1 MTTGFG
7 FLSKLNFLQDLVS
20 AGIASLN
27 PMVFHTIE
35 KYVVLS
41 KLFFF
46 AAVENI
52 QGDYL
57 EFGVYKGSS
66 LCHALRAYKKSLHYM
81 AEKHTTRF
89 WGFDSFQ
96 GFGKLG
102 ADDHSFFTAENFT
115 TDIKIVQRRIKRFEK
130 SISVHLVKG
139 FFAQTLTTGE
149 RYGIDKAKIIFVDC
163 DTYTAAKDVFLFCAP
178 FIQNGTLVVL
188 DDRLAYRGDAN
199 KGETRA
205 FREFLHSTNTT
216 ARKFCVYGNG
226 GGVYILSPNASHD

>member
-1 MTTGFG
+1 MTSGFG
-7 FLSKLNFLQDLVS
+7 FLSKLDFLQNLVS

-35 KYVVLS
+35 KYIVLS
-41 KLFFF
+41 KLFLF
-46 AAVENI
+46 AAVEDI

-66 LCHALRAYKKSLHYM
+66 LSHAIRAYKKSIHYM
-81 AEKHTTRF
+81 AEKNITRF

-96 GFGKLG
+96 GFGKLEG
-102 ADDHSFFTAENFT
+102 ENHSFFTEENFA
-115 TDIKIVQRRIKRFEK
+115 TDIKTVQRRLKRFEK

-139 FFAQTLTTGE
+139 FFNETLTTGE

-163 DTYTAAKDVFLFCAP
+163 DTYTAAKDVFLFCTP
-178 FIQNGTLVVL
+178 FIQHGTMVVL
-188 DDRLAYRGDAN
+188 DDRLAYKGNAD
-199 KGETRA
+199 KGETKA
-205 FREFLHSTNTT
+205 FREFLQHTNTA

-226 GGVYILSPNASHD
+226 GGVYILSPNA